1 MIYFQ
6 PEFRN
11 QQGEI
16 MNVVDSDGKAIG
28 YIAYMYNNNNHLYV
42 MGQLDETGEKQN
54 FVDIASRF
62 VEGLKKSILGDDS
75 ELNLYLHVSGEMI
88 DLQKSGEEQHS

>member
-16 MNVVDSDGKAIG
+16 INVIDAKGKAVG
-28 YIAYMYNNNNHLYV
+28 YIAYMYNGEDLYV
-42 MGQLDETGEKQN
+42 MGQLDNEGEKQN
-54 FVDIASRF
+54 YLDITSRYI
-62 VEGLKKSILGDDS
+62 EGLKKSILLDG
-75 ELNLYLHVSGEMI
+75 EKEPNLFIHLG
-88 DLQKSGEEQHS
+88 GEEINYNQEEQDKE